1 MRFRGPLDTPS
12 RLYTGRVGVSC
23 LISFYCPHDIL
34 SYIFSFLLTFLNYVI
49 VYHRRFF
56 LYYIILYY
64 IILSCR
70 IVLRVAFG
78 AIERSPSQCQ
88 HSVLN
93 DATGRIV
100 KNLPA
105 QTWRPYWE
113 AFHFENQRLIW
124 TPTLQVPNRSPHPN
138 FEIELLIKWFRPT
151 RVETR
156 TKESN
161 INASSGVVK
170 RAREVKVIA
179 GIVVPATDQSIERG
193 LIMSASVRTR
203 EMVNYAGEGLIQR
216 KL

>member
-1 MRFRGPLDTPS
+1 M
-12 RLYTGRVGVSC
+12 
-23 LISFYCPHDIL
+23 L
-34 SYIFSFLLTFLNYVI
+34 SYLILGFS
-49 VYHRRFF
+49 
-56 LYYIILYY
+56 YIILYY

-70 IVLRVAFG
+70 IVVRVAFG

-93 DATGRIV
+93 DATGRSV
-100 KNLPA
+100 KKLPA

-170 RAREVKVIA
+170 PAREVKVIA

-216 KL
+216 KLWWRFVAMLTCKSFVIHGCVCKFSGG

>member
-49 VYHRRFF
+49 VYHRRFI

-93 DATGRIV
+93 DVTGRSD

-124 TPTLQVPNRSPHPN
+124 TPTLRVPNRSPHPN
-138 FEIELLIKWFRPT
+138 FEI
-151 RVETR
+151 
-156 TKESN
+156 
-161 INASSGVVK
+161 
-170 RAREVKVIA
+170 
-179 GIVVPATDQSIERG
+179 
-193 LIMSASVRTR
+193 
-203 EMVNYAGEGLIQR
+203 
-216 KL
+216 

>member
-1 MRFRGPLDTPS
+1 
-12 RLYTGRVGVSC
+12 
-23 LISFYCPHDIL
+23 
-34 SYIFSFLLTFLNYVI
+34 
-49 VYHRRFF
+49 
-56 LYYIILYY
+56 
-64 IILSCR
+64 
-70 IVLRVAFG
+70 
-78 AIERSPSQCQ
+78 
-88 HSVLN
+88 VLN
-93 DATGRIV
+93 DATGRSV
-100 KNLPA
+100 KNLPV

-124 TPTLQVPNRSPHPN
+124 TPTIQVPNRSPHPN
-138 FEIELLIKWFRPT
+138 FEIEPLIKWFRPT

-170 RAREVKVIA
+170 PAREVKVIA
-179 GIVVPATDQSIERG
+179 GIFVPATNQSIERG

>member
-1 MRFRGPLDTPS
+1 M
-12 RLYTGRVGVSC
+12 
-23 LISFYCPHDIL
+23 L
-34 SYIFSFLLTFLNYVI
+34 SYLILGFS
-49 VYHRRFF
+49 
-56 LYYIILYY
+56 YIILYY

-70 IVLRVAFG
+70 IVVRVAFG

-93 DATGRIV
+93 DATGRSV

-161 INASSGVVK
+161 INANTGVVK
-170 RAREVKVIA
+170 PACEVKVTA
-179 GIVVPATDQSIERG
+179 GIFVPATGHSIERG

-203 EMVNYAGEGLIQR
+203 EMVNHACEGQIQR

>member
-1 MRFRGPLDTPS
+1 M
-12 RLYTGRVGVSC
+12 
-23 LISFYCPHDIL
+23 L
-34 SYIFSFLLTFLNYVI
+34 SYLILGFS
-49 VYHRRFF
+49 
-56 LYYIILYY
+56 YIILYY

-93 DATGRIV
+93 DATGRSV

-138 FEIELLIKWFRPT
+138 FEIEPLIKWFRPT

-161 INASSGVVK
+161 IMQVQGWLNLLAK
-170 RAREVKVIA
+170 
-179 GIVVPATDQSIERG
+179 
-193 LIMSASVRTR
+193 
-203 EMVNYAGEGLIQR
+203 
-216 KL
+216 

>member
-64 IILSCR
+64 IILYYIILSCR

-93 DATGRIV
+93 DATGRSDN
-100 KNLPA
+100 NLPV

-113 AFHFENQRLIW
+113 AFHFKNQRLIW
-124 TPTLQVPNRSPHPN
+124 TPYGSPTGPPTPISKSNR
-138 FEIELLIKWFRPT
+138 
-151 RVETR
+151 
-156 TKESN
+156 
-161 INASSGVVK
+161 
-170 RAREVKVIA
+170 
-179 GIVVPATDQSIERG
+179 
-193 LIMSASVRTR
+193 
-203 EMVNYAGEGLIQR
+203 
-216 KL
+216 